1 MSVPMSPENTTL
13 QSPEWSIP
21 KHPHSPTFNKYPWK
35 SHTNFV
41 TSFLSAV
48 HTEDNNLLLLACA
61 AEACK
66 TDYQVSA
73 LLLNLGLDCQKTNLP
88 WKAEKMFSLLL
99 KIPTQIDKGEKNTHT
114 KNTIK
119 VVKTSFTSEDMS
131 DIRECSCK
139 SHLQTCLCVKDF
151 RLCL

>member
-1 MSVPMSPENTTL
+1 MSVPVSPENITL

-21 KHPHSPTFNKYPWK
+21 KHPHSSAFNKYPWK

-48 HTEDNNLLLLACA
+48 HAEDNNLLLLACA

-66 TDYQVSA
+66 TDYQVST
-73 LLLNLGLDCQKTNLP
+73 LLLNLGLDCQKAKLP
-88 WKAEKMFSLLL
+88 GQVEKMFSLLF
-99 KIPTQIDKGEKNTHT
+99 KIPAQIDKGGKNRHT

-119 VVKTSFTSEDMS
+119 VVKTSFTS
-131 DIRECSCK
+131 
-139 SHLQTCLCVKDF
+139 
-151 RLCL
+151 